1 MRIFYKEIS
10 ELGLRASIEAGLF
23 RLGLIKR
30 FHIKYPSTSFTIV
43 VDRGP
48 PSFWK
53 LFEKD
58 KVDTNLI
65 EFIVDLVK
73 PGETILDVGAW
84 EGPLSFLFS
93 HQVTETGRV
102 YSFEP
107 MPLPFA
113 TLEHLVKIN
122 NIQNIYSYRLALS
135 NTVGSL
141 VLYSDRPDSTMSTM
155 QDPRKFTPAR
165 NASKFNIQIDCEC
178 TTIDDFCNNKK
189 IEPNGIKIDVEG
201 AEQEVLKG
209 AAKTIEKFRPWCIL
223 EFHGQ
228 FLSQNERQQTWS
240 FITKRAKKII
250 YIVGEEA
257 ELTPLKEVP
266 SSFRPN
272 KEARA
277 LYCIFFDGS

>member
-1 MRIFYKEIS
+1 
-10 ELGLRASIEAGLF
+10 LRASTEAGLF

-30 FHIKYPSTSFTIV
+30 FHIKYPSTSFTII

-53 LFEKD
+53 LLEKG
-58 KVDTNLI
+58 KWDTNLI

-93 HQVTETGRV
+93 HQVTETGKV

-107 MPLPFA
+107 MPLQFS

-122 NIQNIYSYRLALS
+122 RIQNIFPYQLAMS

-141 VLYSDRPDSTMSTM
+141 VLHSDRPGSTMSTM
-155 QDPRKFTPAR
+155 QDPRKFTSAR
-165 NASKFNIQIDCEC
+165 KASKFNVQINCEC
-178 TTIDDFCNNKK
+178 TTIDDFCTNKK
-189 IEPNGIKIDVEG
+189 VEPNGIKIDVEG

-209 AAKTIEKFRPWCIL
+209 AVKTIEKFRPWCIL

-228 FLSQNERQQTWS
+228 FLSQTERKQTWS

-250 YIVGEEA
+250 YLLGEEA
-257 ELTPLKEVP
+257 ELTPRAEVP
-266 SSFRPN
+266 SSFQPN
-272 KEARA
+272 KETRA
-277 LYCIFFDGS
+277 LYCIFFGVS